1 MYPMRACG
9 VLTALALLW
18 LVPSLVGQETANY
31 QAAYLRVRV
40 PAGAELLVDGTRT
53 KQTGPERLF
62 ESPPLPPGKRFIYNL
77 KATWKEGGKEVVR
90 EQVVRVE
97 AGKET
102 PVDLRPTPTIEEGKA
117 AEPTPQITP
126 KK

>member
-1 MYPMRACG
+1 MVRTNA
-9 VLTALALLW
+9 VLGLAGLIVLFLIAPLL
-18 LVPSLVGQETANY
+18 SQESPNS
-31 QAAYLRVRV
+31 QPAYLRVRL

-62 ESPPLPPGKRFIYNL
+62 ESPPLPPGKRFIYSL
-77 KATWKEGGKEVVR
+77 KATWKEGGKEIVR

-102 PVDLRPTPTIEEGKA
+102 PVDFRPAPTIEEGK
-117 AEPTPQITP
+117 
-126 KK
+126 